1 LAPLPSPLRPPCRAE
16 QRILLWTGVN
26 QPPHSTI
33 QHPAIEHLRHIGAM
47 ESLRDASAYGSGLRK
62 FHLFCDI
69 FSIAESDRLPASF
82 EPVGRDV
89 IRKYLTAIRAWHL
102 AQGWPAPLSSDQL
115 SAIDFH
121 LRGLERHV
129 GARRVPP
136 RPPVTIHMLAAL
148 RADLNLNDPFDAC
161 VWAAAACAFWGLMRF
176 GEVTVPSRA
185 AFDGSKHIKRMDAL
199 SAYDVN
205 GKLYARLDLPAAKT
219 AKTGEI
225 QSVYLVIQGP
235 AVCPI
240 SALKNLTEV
249 VPAGPA
255 DPLFSWRDRSG
266 TVRPLVRDAAL
277 KRINSI
283 LREHGWGT
291 SFGHSFRIGSAAFF
305 LAQGADPE
313 IVRLQG
319 RWRSMAYQ
327 VYIRAFEQV

>member
-1 LAPLPSPLRPPCRAE
+1 
-16 QRILLWTGVN
+16 
-26 QPPHSTI
+26 
-33 QHPAIEHLRHIGAM
+33 M
-47 ESLRDASAYGSGLRK
+47 
-62 FHLFCDI
+62 
-69 FSIAESDRLPASF
+69 
-82 EPVGRDV
+82 GRDV

-225 QSVYLVIQGP
+225 QSVYLVIQ
-235 AVCPI
+235 
-240 SALKNLTEV
+240 
-249 VPAGPA
+249 
-255 DPLFSWRDRSG
+255 
-266 TVRPLVRDAAL
+266 VRDSL
-277 KRINSI
+277 IPSTR
-283 LREHGWGT
+283 HGWLITAKGACCLPNF
-291 SFGHSFRIGSAAFF
+291 SLEEPYRGGASWSCRSAVLVARSEWHSAPPCARRC
-305 LAQGADPE
+305 PE
-313 IVRLQG
+313 TDQFN
-319 RWRSMAYQ
+319 SP
-327 VYIRAFEQV
+327 